1 MTPYL
6 LDTHILIWALDN
18 DPRLPRRYRTLIS
31 ETEELYVSIASLWE
45 IAIKISIGKLDFP
58 ETYLRDFEM
67 MGFRTLGIAP
77 VHIDRVRIL
86 PLHHRDPFDRMLI
99 AQSIS
104 EALPI
109 MTVDRRFAAYEAEIA

>member
-18 DPRLPRRYRTLIS
+18 DSRLPKRYRTIIAES
-31 ETEELYVSIASLWE
+31 QELYVSIASLWE
-45 IAIKISIGKLDFP
+45 IAIKVSIGKLDIP
-58 ETYLRDFEM
+58 ETYLRDFEV
-67 MGFRTLGIAP
+67 MGFQTLGIAP
-77 VHIDRVRIL
+77 VHIDRVRTL

-104 EALPI
+104 EAVPI
-109 MTVDRRFAAYEAEIA
+109 MTVDKRFAAYDVTIA

>member
-1 MTPYL
+1 MTAYL

-18 DPRLPRRYRTLIS
+18 DSRLPGRYTSLIS
-31 ETEELYVSIASLWE
+31 ESQELYVSVASLWE

-58 ETYLRDFEM
+58 DTYLRDLEP

-77 VHIDRVRIL
+77 IHLDRVRTL

-104 EALPI
+104 EAMPI
-109 MTVDRRFAAYEAEIA
+109 MTVDKRFAAYEVAIA